1 MTSSPMNPIGGS
13 GGMVGGGSLVTN
25 TLNKQ
30 PLTAVPTLMGGNAS
44 GGSGGMHHSVQHSV
58 AQQAMPNGPLA
69 ARAAVVA
76 AAALQQQ
83 QQQGHLVAR
92 GQSPHQVHTVGISV
106 GQRMQ
111 VC

>member
-1 MTSSPMNPIGGS
+1 
-13 GGMVGGGSLVTN
+13 
-25 TLNKQ
+25 
-30 PLTAVPTLMGGNAS
+30 
-44 GGSGGMHHSVQHSV
+44 MHHSVQHSV
-58 AQQAMPNGPLA
+58 AQQGIPNGPLA

-83 QQQGHLVAR
+83 QQQQQQAQLVAR

-111 VC
+111 VCKL